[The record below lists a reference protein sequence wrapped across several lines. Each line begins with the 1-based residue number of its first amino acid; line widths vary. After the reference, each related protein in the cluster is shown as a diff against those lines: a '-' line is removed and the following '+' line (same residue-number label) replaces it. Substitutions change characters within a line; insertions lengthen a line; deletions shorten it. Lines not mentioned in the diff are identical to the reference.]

1 MRPLL
6 MTSSNAHS
14 PATRSA
20 CQNGA
25 MMVDKWDRPR
35 LERTT
40 KTWSVPVFHRHGP
53 DSGFPVSKFSKGTSM
68 KDISAYVDNALRYG
82 KVSQNGPTGYVVE
95 YNVGK
100 IIGTNT
106 LGNPTNILKVNV
118 RDGVIH
124 TAFPL

>member
-1 MRPLL
+1 
-6 MTSSNAHS
+6 
-14 PATRSA
+14 
-20 CQNGA
+20 
-25 MMVDKWDRPR
+25 
-35 LERTT
+35 
-40 KTWSVPVFHRHGP
+40 
-53 DSGFPVSKFSKGTSM
+53 M

-82 KVSQNGPTGYVVE
+82 KVSQNGPAGYVVE